1 MSTACSH
8 SVICCVKYHTC
19 YLSILLT
26 GCTCQLITGQ
36 WASVS
41 VNIVYIQ
48 IFEGCNFR
56 GLPKSRISMILFS
69 WISCYHTLYFKC
81 ITTVL

>member
-26 GCTCQLITGQ
+26 GCTCQDNGPVYQYFVGCLIVCVCVCMCVCVRVRVCVR
-36 WASVS
+36 ACVRAC
-41 VNIVYIQ
+41 VCV
-48 IFEGCNFR
+48 CVR
-56 GLPKSRISMILFS
+56 A
-69 WISCYHTLYFKC
+69 CVLYC
-81 ITTVL
+81 ELLY

>member
-36 WASVS
+36 WATVS
-41 VNIVYIQ
+41 VYVQ

-56 GLPKSRISMILFS
+56 GLPKSRISMTLFL
-69 WISCYHTLYFKC
+69 WISCYHTLYKC
-81 ITTVL
+81 ITSVL